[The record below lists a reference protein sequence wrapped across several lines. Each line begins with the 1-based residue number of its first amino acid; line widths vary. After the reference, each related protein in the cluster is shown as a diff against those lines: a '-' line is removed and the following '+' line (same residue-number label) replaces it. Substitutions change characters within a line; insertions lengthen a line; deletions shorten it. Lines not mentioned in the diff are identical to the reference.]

1 MQGSTTKKDI
11 VKKISERTGIQQT
24 VVAKVVQMTLDSIID
39 VVAAEGN
46 IELRNFGVFSVVQRA
61 PRTARNPRTGEKV
74 HVPPKRA
81 VKFYPGKELEN
92 RVMNSDQPDPA
103 EPPPPAP
110 EAPL

>member
-1 MQGSTTKKDI
+1 MDGSITKKDI

-39 VVAAEGN
+39 VISNEGN
-46 IELRNFGVFSVVQRA
+46 IELRNFGVFTVVQRA

-92 RVMNSDQPDPA
+92 RVSSPST
-103 EPPPPAP
+103 PPSTSRSP
-110 EAPL
+110 ESG

>member
-1 MQGSTTKKDI
+1 MEGSITKKDI
-11 VKKISERTGIQQT
+11 VKKISEKTGIQQT

-39 VVAAEGN
+39 VISNEGN
-46 IELRNFGVFSVVQRA
+46 IELRNFGVFTVVQRA

-92 RVMNSDQPDPA
+92 RVSNSSN
-103 EPPPPAP
+103 P
-110 EAPL
+110 EA

>member
-1 MQGSTTKKDI
+1 MDGSITKKDI

-39 VVAAEGN
+39 VISNEGN
-46 IELRNFGVFSVVQRA
+46 IELRNFGVFTVVQRA

-92 RVMNSDQPDPA
+92 RVSRPDS
-103 EPPPPAP
+103 PPPAGTTRPSP
-110 EAPL
+110 ESS